1 MKKAAIITASIALL
15 LSIVMVATYTAEPDI
30 AKTRFDSVF
39 SATTLDN
46 VELKVRLI
54 GSYSTKVWNG
64 AEEFVVV
71 FSSEV
76 REKLASINY
85 ADIPTKI
92 KLLFAETLGELEDA
106 GAKIDSMHEYK
117 AEEADE

>member
-1 MKKAAIITASIALL
+1 MKKAAIWTAAIAAL
-15 LSIVMVATYTAEPDI
+15 LSIVMVLMYTAKPEM

-39 SATTLDN
+39 SATTMDN

-54 GSYSTKVWNG
+54 GFYSTKVWTN

-71 FSSEV
+71 FSDEV
-76 REKLASINY
+76 RGKLASINY

-92 KLLFAETLGELEDA
+92 KLMFAETLGELEDA
-106 GAKIDSMHEYK
+106 GVKIDSMHEYK
-117 AEEADE
+117 SEEE